1 MDRIARMANQD
12 DFVKTALRLPRGLH
26 AHIQAAAAAAGRSMN
41 AEIIDRLQSEPEDA
55 ALSAML
61 DRLRGSDDEL
71 LETTRKQRDLLWNIV
86 DRAEDVLNKTDEL
99 MRGGV
104 EQPDGL
110 KSVQQSIGTL
120 RDLIATL
127 KAYR

>member
-1 MDRIARMANQD
+1 MANQD

-26 AHIQAAAAAAGRSMN
+26 ARIQASAAAAGRSMN
-41 AEIIDRLQSEPEDA
+41 AEIIDRLQADPGDA
-55 ALSAML
+55 AVAAMI
-61 DRLRGSDDEL
+61 DRLRGSDEEL
-71 LETTRKQRDLLWNIV
+71 LETTRKQRDLLWNVV

-104 EQPDGL
+104 EQDGGIT
-110 KSVQQSIGTL
+110 SVQQSIGAL
-120 RDLIATL
+120 RDLIATI